1 MVLSL
6 NPRMKSTRMKLYF
19 FLLSILL
26 LFTIFS
32 NKASCEPSIQ
42 SAYLGALDVPP
53 FLLRIVTGCRQNFGD
68 DGMPLVLSVQVKESS
83 LSPEAFRVIS
93 KNGVHSTPNC
103 ATLEPATES
112 NELHTILLAGPIAD
126 PNDLPDRVEIIG
138 AVEDIN
144 GNSLKGLV
152 SPSVTIGSSNGPAL
166 INAYLF
172 NQVGGPAGSS
182 PRALQL
188 VWNGGVTGPRG
199 GDLGEAELNAIK
211 LIDCDGNRHAPLEFD
226 DLGDGDNYVELYIPE
241 GIVVNRI
248 EVDANFFYDPAN
260 FPNQFTSVQVTSLL
274 PSAQVVELQYDL
286 SSVGFNSVQFLGTP
300 ALPYRIFFSADLK
313 NWNCIGSA
321 TADPD
326 SGAFFFEHKR
336 ELEKIGFYRATP

>member
-1 MVLSL
+1 
-6 NPRMKSTRMKLYF
+6 MKMYSS
-19 FLLSILL
+19 LLSILL
-26 LFTIFS
+26 LFTISS

-68 DGMPLVLSVQVKESS
+68 DGMPLVLSVQVKASS

-103 ATLEPATES
+103 ATLEPATEF

-144 GNSLKGLV
+144 GNSLTGLV
-152 SPSVTIGSSNGPAL
+152 SPTVTVGSSTGPAL

-172 NQVGGPAGSS
+172 NQLGGPAGSS

-199 GDLGEAELNAIK
+199 RDLG
-211 LIDCDGNRHAPLEFD
+211 
-226 DLGDGDNYVELYIPE
+226 
-241 GIVVNRI
+241 
-248 EVDANFFYDPAN
+248 
-260 FPNQFTSVQVTSLL
+260 
-274 PSAQVVELQYDL
+274 
-286 SSVGFNSVQFLGTP
+286 
-300 ALPYRIFFSADLK
+300 
-313 NWNCIGSA
+313 
-321 TADPD
+321 
-326 SGAFFFEHKR
+326 
-336 ELEKIGFYRATP
+336 

>member
-1 MVLSL
+1 MRTYS
-6 NPRMKSTRMKLYF
+6 

-26 LFTIFS
+26 LFTLSS
-32 NKASCEPSIQ
+32 NKGTCEPSIQ

-53 FLLRIVTGCRQNFGD
+53 FLLRFVTGCPQNFGD

-103 ATLEPATES
+103 ATLELASES

-126 PNDLPDRVEIIG
+126 PDDLPDRVKIIG

-144 GNSLKGLV
+144 GNSLTGLV
-152 SPSVTIGSSNGPAL
+152 SPTVTVGSSAGPSL

-188 VWNGGVTGPRG
+188 VWNGGVTGPQG
-199 GDLGEAELNAIK
+199 GDLGEAELNAIQ
-211 LIDCDGNRHAPLEFD
+211 LLDCDGNRHAPLGFD
-226 DLGDGDNYVELYIPE
+226 DLGDGDNYVERYIPE
-241 GIVVNRI
+241 DVVVNRI

-260 FPNQFTSVQVTSLL
+260 VPNQFTSVQVTSLL
-274 PSAQVVELQYDL
+274 PSAQAVELQHDL
-286 SSVGFNSVQFLGTP
+286 PSVGLNRIQFFGIP
-300 ALPYRIFFSADLK
+300 ALPYRIFLVPILK
-313 NWNCIGSA
+313 TGIV
-321 TADPD
+321 
-326 SGAFFFEHKR
+326 
-336 ELEKIGFYRATP
+336 